1 MYLVS
6 IAYSARATMRFF
18 NYQNAVIGH
27 LTWTEKHLPQCS
39 LPSLTKAGTQNS
51 FFTCNLFTYISH
63 GIFRASGYR
72 AHKPHGLF
80 APRMS
85 GSYHAVP
92 IFITTPYR
100 KNNLSVPLPH
110 DLLRQLGRSAICVT
124 ERYLIPSH
132 NTHSLQRISQ
142 AQTEQ
147 HCCFPHAA
155 VSA

>member
-1 MYLVS
+1 MLPTITHQSRNTEFLFHVQA
-6 IAYSARATMRFF
+6 IH
-18 NYQNAVIGH
+18 IH
-27 LTWTEKHLPQCS
+27 LT
-39 LPSLTKAGTQNS
+39 
-51 FFTCNLFTYISH
+51 H

-92 IFITTPYR
+92 IFITMPYR

-124 ERYLIPSH
+124 ERYLILSH
-132 NTHSLQRISQ
+132 DTHSLQRISQ

-155 VSA
+155 VSS